1 MCPYTPGCCNFATW
15 PDSAA
20 APPVLHPSSLRRGVP
35 AGRRGRRRTRLC
47 SLWSHTL
54 EEPRPPVRSGWVGTS
69 FLCLS
74 CPVPGEELG
83 WRGQVVSLALLEVE
97 GPWETLRAEDVTDV

>member
-1 MCPYTPGCCNFATW
+1 M
-15 PDSAA
+15 
-20 APPVLHPSSLRRGVP
+20 
-35 AGRRGRRRTRLC
+35 
-47 SLWSHTL
+47 
-54 EEPRPPVRSGWVGTS
+54 GTS

-97 GPWETLRAEDVTDV
+97 GPWETLRAEDVTDI